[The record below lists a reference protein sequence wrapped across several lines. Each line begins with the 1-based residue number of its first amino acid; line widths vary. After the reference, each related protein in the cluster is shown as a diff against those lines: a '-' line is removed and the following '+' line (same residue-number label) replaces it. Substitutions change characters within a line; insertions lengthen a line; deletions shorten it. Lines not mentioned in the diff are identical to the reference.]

1 MSYLMLAIA
10 LMTAVYLLATLCWPE
25 RWRGK
30 AATVSDHLAIT

>member
-25 RWRGK
+25 RF
-30 AATVSDHLAIT
+30 